1 MCRVIPPRPWVASI
15 AAMSLLAC
23 TAAPADGEPASGES
37 SGAPDDPAVSDD
49 GGGGPGGGGPGGGGA
64 EAGPGGGGSEGGS
77 GGPGSTGDGISA
89 GNSEGG
95 SSDGGDG
102 ESSIGGSD
110 DGPAPLDHPAPGTW
124 IAIEPGSF
132 SMGADPDDP
141 CPINSGNDIQHDATL
156 TGAFE
161 ISATE
166 VTYGEYAAAT
176 GSAHPW
182 EDGCDDCPVQ
192 MVTWHDA
199 AAICNAYSDYAGLP
213 SCYACETSDGGLRC
227 EPSLSAYDCDGYRLP
242 TEAEWEYAARAGT
255 TTAVYAGQMSICNTS
270 DPLLDTISWYLFHAD
285 GDTHPVATLL
295 PNDWGLYDTSGNV
308 WEWTHDS
315 YVQDLSSLPEIDPV
329 VDDSIG
335 GTRVMRG
342 GSYNCLPS
350 EVRVAHR
357 SGLPDVIAG
366 LNVGLRCARSL
377 D

>member
-1 MCRVIPPRPWVASI
+1 M
-15 AAMSLLAC
+15 L
-23 TAAPADGEPASGES
+23 
-37 SGAPDDPAVSDD
+37 
-49 GGGGPGGGGPGGGGA
+49 
-64 EAGPGGGGSEGGS
+64 
-77 GGPGSTGDGISA
+77 
-89 GNSEGG
+89 
-95 SSDGGDG
+95 
-102 ESSIGGSD
+102 
-110 DGPAPLDHPAPGTW
+110 LDHPAPGTW

-166 VTYGEYAAAT
+166 VTYAEYQAAT
-176 GSAHPW
+176 GAAHAW
-182 EDGCDDCPVQ
+182 DDGCDDCPVQ

-199 AAICNAYSDYAGLP
+199 AAICNAYSDFAGLP
-213 SCYACETSDGGLRC
+213 SCYACESTDAGMRC

-270 DPLLDTISWYLFHAD
+270 DPLLDTISWYLFHAQ

-295 PNDWGLYDTSGNV
+295 PNDWGLFDTSGNV

-315 YVQDLSSLPEIDPV
+315 YVQDLSTLPEVDPV
-329 VDDSIG
+329 VDESIE

-377 D
+377 H